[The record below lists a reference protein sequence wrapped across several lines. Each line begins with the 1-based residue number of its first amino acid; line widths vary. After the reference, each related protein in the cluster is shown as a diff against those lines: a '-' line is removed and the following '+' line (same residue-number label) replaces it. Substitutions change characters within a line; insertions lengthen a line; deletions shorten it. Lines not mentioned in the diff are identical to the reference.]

1 MYNKLIYKGLVGENY
16 MTSFDR
22 TLNYIEFD
30 KLKYI
35 DELILKLQ
43 MLYSQNIV
51 DGSFFDKAVELLNQE
66 KMDISS
72 NSEKSDIN
80 TNEDSKVYDLKID
93 IENMSPEEREKYLE
107 SEKQGIR
114 MRLLEARNFSNLNIL
129 YERISKN
136 INNSSKDFLKKE
148 FTNNFEKIFEKSYI
162 YYLIK
167 DYGKKHGKLDLNELA
182 IVDDKLI
189 LKNGQYE
196 CEINKALCKRENIL
210 YLDDKELASFKAI
223 INKYNLCFA
232 EEFIEYKLKNIIKL
246 PEIPIS
252 FEERIEKIKKTIEKI
267 LNRDENRFFRSMISI
282 ESDFKFK
289 DKLQKCKN
297 TYNNDFKTEIPLLIF
312 DNTIFKTCENGFI
325 VTNKNLYLKDNIVR
339 NINIDEIDTIELDD
353 QKLQVN
359 DDKVYCDIIKS
370 NYREQFKD
378 TMLIITYLIQNGK
391 DESKKIDKVIKEVL
405 YV

>member
-1 MYNKLIYKGLVGENY
+1 

-148 FTNNFEKIFEKSYI
+148 FTNN
-162 YYLIK
+162 
-167 DYGKKHGKLDLNELA
+167 
-182 IVDDKLI
+182 
-189 LKNGQYE
+189 
-196 CEINKALCKRENIL
+196 
-210 YLDDKELASFKAI
+210 
-223 INKYNLCFA
+223 
-232 EEFIEYKLKNIIKL
+232 
-246 PEIPIS
+246 
-252 FEERIEKIKKTIEKI
+252 
-267 LNRDENRFFRSMISI
+267 
-282 ESDFKFK
+282 
-289 DKLQKCKN
+289 
-297 TYNNDFKTEIPLLIF
+297 
-312 DNTIFKTCENGFI
+312 
-325 VTNKNLYLKDNIVR
+325 
-339 NINIDEIDTIELDD
+339 
-353 QKLQVN
+353 
-359 DDKVYCDIIKS
+359 
-370 NYREQFKD
+370 
-378 TMLIITYLIQNGK
+378 
-391 DESKKIDKVIKEVL
+391 
-405 YV
+405 